1 MSWQGELDHSKPG
14 SLSRWPAKIVAAV
27 LALLLVAPAAGAQEM
42 PEPKTRTL
50 NGHSFIPSA
59 RLFDPFIV
67 TYVRNNTGVG
77 TAMDVVTNVVDLD
90 GNPQQ
95 LVGDVTFLGIGFG
108 YQQALA
114 DWVAAY
120 IDVGGGGRFGTAV
133 ESIVSTGLN
142 AYVDLALGAKFRLWR
157 NERFFLSGT
166 FDYASTSV
174 SAVNVLDWVRN
185 VVDSG
190 DLTDSLLVATGSTGS
205 LRGGLNI
212 AYSPAPWLGLTG
224 LAIFGLGNAVS
235 DNLDSEFAFEGA
247 ISADI
252 DFGAISSIPIGLLL
266 AFDSNSFTQEGGDI
280 TTSIESFIWGIF
292 YTGRDDFSI
301 GLEFQNSKLPLRF
314 ADETIRASEMSINL
328 RYWF

>member
-1 MSWQGELDHSKPG
+1 MARQLYSAHPQSGFLG
-14 SLSRWPAKIVAAV
+14 GWPTTLVA
-27 LALLLVAPAAGAQEM
+27 LALLLVLAAPAAEAQEA
-42 PEPKTRTL
+42 PEARSRNL
-50 NGHSFIPSA
+50 SGHNFIPSA

-67 TYVRNNTGVG
+67 TYVKNNTGVG
-77 TAMDVVTNVVDLD
+77 TAFDVVTNIVDLEGD
-90 GNPQQ
+90 PQQ

-120 IDVGGGGRFGTAV
+120 INVGGGGRFGTAV

-142 AYVDLALGAKFRLWR
+142 AYVDVALGAKVRLWH
-157 NERFFLSGT
+157 NQRFFLSGNV
-166 FDYASTSV
+166 DYASTSV
-174 SAVNVLDWVRN
+174 SGVNVLDWVRN
-185 VVDSG
+185 VVESG
-190 DLTDSLLVATGSTGS
+190 DLTDSLLVSTGSTGS

-224 LAIFGLGNAVS
+224 LTLFGLGNATG
-235 DNLDSEFAFEGA
+235 DLDSEFAFEGA

-266 AFDSNSFTQEGGDI
+266 AFDSNSFTKEGGDI
-280 TTSIESFIWGIF
+280 TTSIDSFIWGIF

>member
-1 MSWQGELDHSKPG
+1 VSPKTDRQIARSQWLAR
-14 SLSRWPAKIVAAV
+14 LVTLA
-27 LALLLVAPAAGAQEM
+27 LALLLVAPAANAQEGQ
-42 PEPKTRTL
+42 EATSRSL
-50 NGHSFIPSA
+50 NGHKFIPSA

-77 TAMDVVTNVVDLD
+77 SAMDVVSRVEDLE
-90 GNPQQ
+90 GGTVE

-108 YQQALA
+108 YQQRLA

-142 AYVDLALGAKFRLWR
+142 AYVDFKLGAKFRLWH
-157 NERFFLSGT
+157 NQRFYLSANL
-166 FDYASTSV
+166 DYANTGV
-174 SAVNVLDWVRN
+174 SSVNVLNWVRN

-190 DLTDSLLVATGSTGS
+190 ELTDSTLVTSGSTGS
-205 LRGGLNI
+205 ARGGLNL

-224 LAIFGLGNAVS
+224 VTFFGLGNAVG
-235 DNLDSEFAFEGA
+235 DLDSEFAFEGSIA
-247 ISADI
+247 ADI
-252 DFGAISSIPIGLLL
+252 DFGAISKVPIGLLL
-266 AFDSNSFTQEGGDI
+266 AFNSNSFTQEGGDI
-280 TTSIESFIWGIF
+280 TESIDSFIWGIF

-301 GLEFQNSKLPLRF
+301 GLEFQNATLPLRG
-314 ADETIRASEMSINL
+314 EQESIRSSEMSINL

>member
-1 MSWQGELDHSKPG
+1 MNGRSERKHSKSQDG
-14 SLSRWPAKIVAAV
+14 RRWWVWIAAV
-27 LALLLVAPAAGAQEM
+27 ALALPVVAPAASAQEA
-42 PEPKTRTL
+42 PEANARNL
-50 NGHSFIPSA
+50 NGHNFIPSA

-77 TAMDVVTNVVDLD
+77 TAMDVVSRVENLEGETVE
-90 GNPQQ
+90 

-108 YQQALA
+108 YQQRLA

-142 AYVDLALGAKFRLWR
+142 AYVDFKLGAKFRLWH
-157 NERFFLSGT
+157 NQRFYLSANL
-166 FDYASTSV
+166 DYANTGV
-174 SAVNVLDWVRN
+174 SSVNVLNWVRN

-190 DLTDSLLVATGSTGS
+190 ELTDSTLVTSGSTGS
-205 LRGGLNI
+205 ARGGLNL

-224 LAIFGLGNAVS
+224 VTLFGLGNAVG
-235 DNLDSEFAFEGA
+235 DLDSEFAFEGSIA
-247 ISADI
+247 ADI
-252 DFGAISSIPIGLLL
+252 DFGAISKVPIGLLL
-266 AFDSNSFTQEGGDI
+266 AFNSNSFTQQGGDI
-280 TTSIESFIWGIF
+280 TTSIDSFIWGIF

-301 GLEFQNSKLPLRF
+301 GLEFQNAKLPLRG
-314 ADETIRASEMSINL
+314 EEESIRSSEMSINL

>member
-1 MSWQGELDHSKPG
+1 MKKHED
-14 SLSRWPAKIVAAV
+14 SRRSRSSGKHAWLAALLMAV
-27 LALLLVAPAAGAQEM
+27 LALPLVAPAANAQEASDASS
-42 PEPKTRTL
+42 RSL
-50 NGHSFIPSA
+50 NGHRFIPSA

-77 TAMDVVTNVVDLD
+77 SAMDVVSRVEDLE
-90 GNPQQ
+90 GGTVE

-108 YQQALA
+108 YQQRLA

-142 AYVDLALGAKFRLWR
+142 AYVDFALGAKFRLWH
-157 NERFFLSGT
+157 NQRFYLSANL
-166 FDYASTSV
+166 DYANTGV
-174 SAVNVLDWVRN
+174 SSVNVLNWVRT

-190 DLTDSLLVATGSTGS
+190 DLTDSTLVTSGSTGS
-205 LRGGLNI
+205 ARAGLNL

-224 LAIFGLGNAVS
+224 VTLFGLGNAVG
-235 DNLDSEFAFEGA
+235 DLDSEFAFEGSIA
-247 ISADI
+247 ADI
-252 DFGAISSIPIGLLL
+252 DFGAISKVPIGLLL
-266 AFDSNSFTQEGGDI
+266 AFNSNSFTQQGGDI
-280 TTSIESFIWGIF
+280 TTSIDSFIWGIF

-301 GLEFQNSKLPLRF
+301 GLEFQNAKLPLRG
-314 ADETIRASEMSINL
+314 EEESIRSSEMSINL